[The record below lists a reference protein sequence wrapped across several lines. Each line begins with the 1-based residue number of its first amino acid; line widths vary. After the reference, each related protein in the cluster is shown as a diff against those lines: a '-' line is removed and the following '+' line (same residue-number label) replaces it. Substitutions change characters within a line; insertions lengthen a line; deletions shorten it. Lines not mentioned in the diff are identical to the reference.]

1 MRQSDEA
8 ATTHG
13 TGTAVTD
20 VVTVQ
25 ENARARVFAA
35 MAQTAGGAKP
45 AGLRKGEGR
54 RMGIEDSHRDGVW
67 EKPGLVTVVAKEVP
81 EQRRATTLPGP
92 ALEPVSM
99 RASGWPG
106 PDGGPPETVWLT
118 VNGVAAADVEAVE
131 LLTDLD
137 RHEARVQSDGSFL
150 TLVRARRRE
159 EPRVR
164 LHLTTGETRDES
176 L

>member
-1 MRQSDEA
+1 
-8 ATTHG
+8 
-13 TGTAVTD
+13 
-20 VVTVQ
+20 
-25 ENARARVFAA
+25 
-35 MAQTAGGAKP
+35 
-45 AGLRKGEGR
+45 
-54 RMGIEDSHRDGVW
+54 MGIEDSHPALGFARELFGEDGWEITDSLGRDGDAVVVDLRRQGIRHLFIAVARDGVW

-81 EQRRATTLPGP
+81 EQRRATTLPGS

-99 RASGWPG
+99 GASGWPG
-106 PDGGPPETVWLT
+106 SDGGPPDTVWLT
-118 VNGVAAADVEAVE
+118 VNGFAAADVEAVE

-137 RHEARVQSDGSFL
+137 RHEARVLSDGSFL

-159 EPRVR
+159 EPRLR